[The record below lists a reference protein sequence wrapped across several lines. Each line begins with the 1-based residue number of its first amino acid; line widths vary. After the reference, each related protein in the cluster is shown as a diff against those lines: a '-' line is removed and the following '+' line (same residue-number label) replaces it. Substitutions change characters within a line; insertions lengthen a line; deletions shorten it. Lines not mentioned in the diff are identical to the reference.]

1 MPRIRRLLIF
11 ALLALIA
18 LLPAAGVL
26 AEEAIRQVDPKVETD
41 AKSYTLRPGLATDM
55 TLTLSM
61 PGFLTVRAL
70 SADEVELE
78 TICTDM
84 EFPSGKSVFSWN
96 GEHPDGSF
104 YDQGEYQ
111 LGFVLRDEYGN
122 VSSEKLVKVEVGEP
136 RPVVSNVSFSN
147 ESAKKP
153 WTFDVT
159 LSMAGSVRLD
169 IFRTSNLQSPA
180 CQIEV
185 SKKAEAGT
193 ATIAWDGKLESGDTL
208 APGDYAVRVVLI
220 DKDDVESYDEL
231 VYITVVEEGKS
242 VMPYLTGT
250 EPAAEDEAAGDAQ
263 DGEEPSAGDEEDR
276 ETTSNDDG
284 EQKGD
289 SNSALVLKPDV
300 NLRAKPTT
308 DSVRI
313 LFLDKGEFVT
323 VLDTVTAENG
333 EVWYHV
339 YAHGGYEGY
348 VRGDLLELQ

>member
-11 ALLALIA
+11 ALLALLA
-18 LLPAAGVL
+18 LLPAVGVS

-41 AKSYTLRPGLATDM
+41 AKSYTLRPGLETDM

-70 SADEVELE
+70 SADEIELE
-78 TICTDM
+78 TVCTDV

-104 YDQGEYQ
+104 YDQGEYK
-111 LGFVLRDEYGN
+111 LGFTLRDEYGN
-122 VSSEKLVKVEVGEP
+122 VSAEKLVKIEVGEP

-147 ESAKKP
+147 ENAKKP

-159 LSMAGSVRLD
+159 LSVAGSVRLD

-180 CQIEV
+180 CQIDV
-185 SKKAEAGT
+185 SKKAEAGD
-193 ATIAWDGKLESGDTL
+193 ATIAWDGELESGDTL

-220 DKDDVESYDEL
+220 DKDDVESLDEL
-231 VYITVVEEGKS
+231 VYITVVEEDKS
-242 VMPYLTGT
+242 VMPYLTGSEPTVET
-250 EPAAEDEAAGDAQ
+250 EDGDPDAAESDSDDEADRDTAD
-263 DGEEPSAGDEEDR
+263 DEE
-276 ETTSNDDG
+276 EK
-284 EQKGD
+284 KGD
-289 SNSALVLKPDV
+289 SNTAIVLKPDV

-313 LFLDKGEFVT
+313 LFLDKNDVVT
-323 VLDTVTAENG
+323 VLDTTTAENG
-333 EVWYHV
+333 ELWYHV
-339 YAHGGYEGY
+339 YARSGYEGY